1 MHFANAAAVLPQGS
15 ANDDKRISYLRK
27 EANALFRHG
36 NEFGDNGALVL
47 TIERYRRLI
56 ALTPR
61 ERVPLDW
68 AGTENNLGIALETL
82 GRWKAIRRSSKRPSQ
97 PIAKR

>member
-36 NEFGDNGALVL
+36 NEFGDNG
-47 TIERYRRLI
+47 
-56 ALTPR
+56 
-61 ERVPLDW
+61 
-68 AGTENNLGIALETL
+68 
-82 GRWKAIRRSSKRPSQ
+82 SSGFDY
-97 PIAKR
+97 